1 MVTPHIEGPYRGR
14 NKMNVA
20 TRKCDV
26 SPVTRPDNSA
36 ATYLVG
42 GIASLAAAASLNPDG
57 DVPGHAITILAE

>member
-1 MVTPHIEGPYRGR
+1 
-14 NKMNVA
+14 MNVA

-57 DVPGHAITILAE
+57 DVPGHAITILEE